1 MKDVLLLIR
10 CFHLACRNLLPH
22 VLPVGLIVRFVG
34 VVKKPLCK
42 VFSPHGVHTF
52 GELEELHL
60 LDFSLQVLHEP
71 EKPSD
76 LKNESVVNIKGQ
88 NCKWALKSFSIV
100 FPNFPKCIFACF
112 RHHFLIE
119 KNGMIIV
126 LL

>member
-10 CFHLACRNLLPH
+10 CFHLARWNFLPH
-22 VLPVGLIVRFVG
+22 VLPVGLIVRFIG

-76 LKNESVVNIKGQ
+76 LRNESVVNIKRTKIQSLSMNQ
-88 NCKWALKSFSIV
+88 NCNCFSQFSKMYFWLPDTICSLK
-100 FPNFPKCIFACF
+100 K
-112 RHHFLIE
+112 
-119 KNGMIIV
+119 
-126 LL
+126 